1 MRRPAWW
8 AALVVALAVVGAGCG
23 LPQDKQPHELSA
35 DNVPF
40 GLLQP
45 STSTTQVSTPSPATR
60 AASIYLV
67 ETSSDGTSR
76 LVPVD
81 REVKMPVTVDDVVRS
96 LLAGIGR
103 AEKNRGLTTSI
114 PSATELLGTSLD
126 AGVLTVNLSKALG
139 DARGEAQ
146 KVAIAQIVYTVT
158 ERSAINAVRF
168 KIDGKD
174 VGVLIDGG
182 SESTD
187 PVDRN
192 DYRSVAP
199 TS

>member
-1 MRRPAWW
+1 
-8 AALVVALAVVGAGCG
+8 VAGCG
-23 LPQDKQPHELSA
+23 LPQDRSPHELSP

-45 STSTTQVSTPSPATR
+45 STSTTQTSAPSPTTRTATV
-60 AASIYLV
+60 YLV
-67 ETSSDGTSR
+67 ETSNDGVSH

-81 REVKMPVTVDDVVRS
+81 REVKMPVGIDDFVRS
-96 LLAGIGR
+96 LLGGSGR
-103 AEKNRGLTTSI
+103 AEKNRGLTTSF
-114 PSATELLGTSLD
+114 PSATELLGTDLD
-126 AGVLTVNLSKALG
+126 GGVLTVNLSQALG

-158 ERSAINAVRF
+158 ERSSINAVRF

-199 TS
+199 TD